1 MTLRRSAFALLLC
14 GLAFT
19 GCTNVRLNE
28 DSAGYER
35 ELVNLHR
42 RLLEHPDDAGVLRDI
57 GVIYVRT
64 AEYAKGQEYL
74 QRAFSREPADGE
86 TLFYLG
92 VASEMTARNET
103 ALRFYEKYADVPRV
117 SQYRRLMQGRYNQL
131 VKVAVREEARSR
143 AAMDAEAADVAPTS
157 DDIVAV
163 FPLSYRSTDSQYAP
177 LGRGLAE
184 MVAVDLSSIRGIRV
198 VERVRLQALL
208 DELRLGQG
216 GAVDP
221 STAPRV
227 GRLLGAGRVI
237 GGTYSVAG
245 QNDLQMGAAVV
256 RTGGEVTGEVS
267 ASGELGDLF
276 RVEKELVFDLVEALD
291 IDLSPA
297 ERDAIETVPTQN
309 LQAFLLYSR
318 GLEQEDAGAFSEA
331 AQLYGRAAQIDPAF
345 ARAVDATERV
355 ESMEAAGTVGEA
367 LSSAGVTQRP
377 GVSESL
383 IMARVQNL
391 NASIGAHVVPG
402 PAMRVP
408 AQEVLVEL
416 PPPPPPPD

>member
-1 MTLRRSAFALLLC
+1 
-14 GLAFT
+14 
-19 GCTNVRLNE
+19 
-28 DSAGYER
+28 
-35 ELVNLHR
+35 
-42 RLLEHPDDAGVLRDI
+42 
-57 GVIYVRT
+57 
-64 AEYAKGQEYL
+64 
-74 QRAFSREPADGE
+74 
-86 TLFYLG
+86 
-92 VASEMTARNET
+92 
-103 ALRFYEKYADVPRV
+103 
-117 SQYRRLMQGRYNQL
+117 
-131 VKVAVREEARSR
+131 
-143 AAMDAEAADVAPTS
+143 
-157 DDIVAV
+157 
-163 FPLSYRSTDSQYAP
+163 
-177 LGRGLAE
+177 
-184 MVAVDLSSIRGIRV
+184 
-198 VERVRLQALL
+198 
-208 DELRLGQG
+208 
-216 GAVDP
+216 
-221 STAPRV
+221 
-227 GRLLGAGRVI
+227 
-237 GGTYSVAG
+237 
-245 QNDLQMGAAVV
+245 MGAAVV